1 VEGPRLLH
9 ERSCAELDKHL
20 VKIIGYP
27 QAATS
32 LTKSTVII
40 GGLLAA
46 IVVLVAYS
54 IFLNPPNR
62 IPTVDEVTESTKT
75 AVIAQ
80 DQESR
85 QLTLVEIFEKSES
98 GVVRVNV
105 KRPSNDARGPGG
117 IGSGFVYD
125 KEGYVI
131 TNDHVVRNSEKVV
144 VTFLDGRSF
153 NAKIIGQDIFTDL
166 AVIKVNVSSD
176 ALFPLEVGDSSKLK
190 VGEQIAAIGN
200 PFGLSGSMTSGIVSQ
215 LGRLLP
221 AQDRGFQIPD
231 IIQTDAAINP
241 GNSGGPLLN
250 NRGQVVGINTAI
262 QSESGEFAGVGFA
275 IPSRTIQKIV
285 PVLIEKGAYHH
296 PWVGISG
303 RDIDPDLAQVLGIKD
318 ARGFLVINV
327 MDDSPAEKAGLH
339 GMKETKEID
348 GVSYQIGGDIVLSV
362 DGKTVRKIDDIL
374 IHLQREKKVG
384 DQMILQILR
393 DGKVTDVVL
402 TLEERPSTNM
412 LNMTVPTNSTQR

>member
-1 VEGPRLLH
+1 MEGPSLLH
-9 ERSCAELDKHL
+9 ERSCAELDKRL

-27 QAATS
+27 QSARS
-32 LTKSTVII
+32 LTKSTAIVA
-40 GGLLAA
+40 GLLAV

-54 IFLNPPNR
+54 ILLNPPGK
-62 IPTVDEVTESTKT
+62 IPTVDEVSESAKT
-75 AVIAQ
+75 VTAQ
-80 DQESR
+80 DQGKKE
-85 QLTLVEIFEKSES
+85 LTLVEIFEKSES
-98 GVVRVNV
+98 GVVRINV
-105 KRPSNDARGPGG
+105 KRPASDARGPGG

-125 KEGYVI
+125 REGHVI
-131 TNDHVVRNSEKVV
+131 TNDHVVKNAEKVT

-153 NAKIIGQDIFTDL
+153 NAKIIGQDVFTDL
-166 AVIKVNVSSD
+166 AVIKVNASSD
-176 ALFPLEVGDSSKLK
+176 VLFPLELGNSSGLK

-250 NRGQVVGINTAI
+250 MRGQIIGINTAI

-275 IPSRTIQKIV
+275 IPSRTVQKIV
-285 PVLIEKGAYHH
+285 PVLIKDGAYHH

-318 ARGFLVINV
+318 ARGFLVINI
-327 MDDSPAEKAGLH
+327 MNDSPAEKAGLI

-348 GVSYQIGGDIVLSV
+348 GVSYQIGGDIVLTV
-362 DGKTVRKIDDIL
+362 DGKVVRKIDDIL
-374 IHLQREKKVG
+374 IHLQREKMVG
-384 DQMILQILR
+384 DQMVLQILR

-412 LNMTVPTNSTQR
+412 LNMTSPTNSTQR